1 MTSFIFI
8 VTTTFLLYGCV
19 AFIVHPMLNVH
30 THDTILK
37 QYINDQSTVY
47 PHTNETINDYE
58 IPVWVNKSAF
68 KYNLPNRFKA
78 KQYDKHIDRMLTK
91 RSKSK

>member
-1 MTSFIFI
+1 MYSFIF
-8 VTTTFLLYGCV
+8 VLTTAFLFNTCASFV
-19 AFIVHPMLNVH
+19 VHPMLNIH
-30 THDTILK
+30 THDTTLN
-37 QYINDQSTVY
+37 QYINDQTSANLC
-47 PHTNETINDYE
+47 TNETSTDYE
-58 IPVWVNKSAF
+58 IPGWVNKSAF

>member
-1 MTSFIFI
+1 MTSLTSIIVIIFLVSKI
-8 VTTTFLLYGCV
+8 V
-19 AFIVHPMLNVH
+19 AFISHPCLNVV
-30 THDTILK
+30 THDMILH
-37 QYINDQSTVY
+37 QYIKDQSSISK
-47 PHTNETINDYE
+47 PSNETTNDYE
-58 IPVWVNKSAF
+58 IPGWVNKSAF